1 MNKNQKNLKENN
13 SLLDTELP
21 LRGEAL
27 KQVTST
33 LATEIQTK
41 IIKSQSGV
49 GTFFDNGFLG
59 LFKELSQ
66 LNQDLPWEEGVKQLR
81 GIRGIQLRLVLPR
94 LRHFLN
100 QRRQER
106 FVDFSKRFPRISHKA
121 IRNGVNKLRE
131 YNYNK
136 ASSRFII

>member
-1 MNKNQKNLKENN
+1 MRREKQAMPISHVSLRMLYTAQEGFKIKMNKNQKNLKENN

-27 KQVTST
+27 KQATST
-33 LATEIQTK
+33 LAAEIQTK

-66 LNQDLPWEEGVKQLR
+66 LNQDLSWEEGVKQLR

-100 QRRQER
+100 QRRQGR
-106 FVDFSKRFPRISHKA
+106 FVDF
-121 IRNGVNKLRE
+121 
-131 YNYNK
+131 
-136 ASSRFII
+136 